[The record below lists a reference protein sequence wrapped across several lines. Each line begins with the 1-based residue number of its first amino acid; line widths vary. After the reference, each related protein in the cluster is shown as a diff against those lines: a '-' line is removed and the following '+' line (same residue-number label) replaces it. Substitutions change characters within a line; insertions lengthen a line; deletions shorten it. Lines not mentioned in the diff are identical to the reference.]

1 MWHPD
6 CQYLKEGWGVAGV
19 TMAYRPAPEFS
30 QPMEIRVMLKRQE
43 PSKAEKLETNMS
55 AMIDIVFQLLVF
67 FMLTLKIVEPE
78 GEFNVN
84 MPSNA
89 ISGCFENNEMP
100 DIQVQLRANS
110 DGTLSGV
117 FFGQR
122 NLGAGPA
129 AFEQLNIEILNVI
142 GRPGAAITKDLAVE
156 IDADYELHFSNV
168 INAVGACTGRIDQRS
183 GKVVKYIDKIK
194 FKPHTT

>member
-1 MWHPD
+1 
-6 CQYLKEGWGVAGV
+6 
-19 TMAYRPAPEFS
+19 
-30 QPMEIRVMLKRQE
+30 MLKRQE
-43 PSKAEKLETNMS
+43 PLSAEKLDTNMS
-55 AMIDIVFQLLVF
+55 AMIDIVFLLLIF
-67 FMLTLKIVEPE
+67 FMLTLRVAEPE

-89 ISGCFENNEMP
+89 ISDCFENNEMP
-100 DIQVQLRANS
+100 DIQVELKANS
-110 DGTLSGV
+110 DGRLSGV

-129 AFEQLNIEILNVI
+129 AFEQLNAEILKVI
-142 GRPGAAITKDLAVE
+142 GRPGDPITKDLAVE

-168 INAVGACTGRIDQRS
+168 INAVGACTGRIDKRS
-183 GKVVKYIDKIK
+183 GKVVKYIEKIK